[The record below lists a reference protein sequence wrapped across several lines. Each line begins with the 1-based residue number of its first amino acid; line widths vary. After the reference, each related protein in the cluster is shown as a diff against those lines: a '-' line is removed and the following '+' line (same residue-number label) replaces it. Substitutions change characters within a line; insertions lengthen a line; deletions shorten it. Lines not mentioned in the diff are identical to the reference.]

1 MYFLDNILIIV
12 MKLVVH
18 EGRCCYTVSI
28 KTAKHEEDKMG
39 FKLNI
44 VTVDDGEIEEILG
57 SANDALDYLCDKV
70 DPELVGQ
77 MKLTTPSGEEVSGY
91 YTICEWLVKS
101 E

>member
-1 MYFLDNILIIV
+1 MLIRIV
-12 MKLVVH
+12 KLVVR
-18 EGRCCYTVSI
+18 EERCCYTASI